1 MQFKKFTLI
10 VLMALSCLNCSNEI
24 TNSSVSSANDP
35 LVFDE
40 NGIPT
45 NCQRWFDG
53 CNTCETTEF
62 GAFCTRMACPPD
74 EVSEPVCLDANPQ
87 NQFELETN

>member
-1 MQFKKFTLI
+1 
-10 VLMALSCLNCSNEI
+10 MALFYLNCSNDTI
-24 TNSSVSSANDP
+24 NSPVSNTDDQ

-53 CNTCETTEF
+53 CNNCEVTEF
-62 GAFCTRMACPPD
+62 GFLCTEMACFPD
-74 EVSEPVCLDANPQ
+74 KMREPVCLDTNPQ
-87 NQFELETN
+87 NQFELQTN